1 MTSLKVRAALL
12 VVCAIVLG
20 STAATAAALTTT
32 TVTRGPFTLT
42 TKAKRDIKACVGEG
56 VTFTD
61 GEFNVVNH
69 TTITPTGGIHEV
81 FHRNVVGATGTGDT
95 TGTTYRATGH
105 IQAVYNAPPSGGYSY
120 TFELTLN
127 VVGQANAGHFTA
139 HAVVHETVTPAGDLT
154 ADVEIFSIRCT

>member
-1 MTSLKVRAALL
+1 MTSIKVRAALL

-32 TVTRGPFTLT
+32 TVVRVPFTLSL
-42 TKAKRDIKACVGEG
+42 KAKAAIKACVGEE

-61 GEFNVVNH
+61 GEFNVVRH
-69 TTITPTGGIHEV
+69 TTITPTGGFHRV
-81 FHRNVVGATGTGDT
+81 VHRNVVGATGTGDT

-105 IQAVYNAPPSGGYSY
+105 IQSVYNAPPSGGSSF

-139 HAVVHETVTPAGDLT
+139 HAVVHATVTPAGDLT
-154 ADVEIFSIRCT
+154 ADVNIFSIHCT